1 MSQQP
6 KNSEKFFW
14 KRILPDGDHS
24 SFENQ
29 DDSEAVITEYTSDE
43 RQISSTILRTAS
55 ESKLFPDSR
64 LIIGIPAQNSEG
76 SIAKSIIALRPLE
89 GADIVVCDDFS
100 TDATEQIAR
109 ELGCKLIKHP
119 RQLGMSDSLT
129 SLFLASRRLHATNL
143 LTVDPEMDFI
153 SRDALNL
160 LEKVQ
165 SGECDIAIGTDKPL
179 DYEAPKEET
188 IDGVRDPFS
197 VFRAYGRRA
206 LALITPAGTTSV
218 VPESDILHFAQ
229 QQGLKVRE
237 YRVSSAGSRE
247 MSESSK
253 SRKAA
258 VKSIPLGI
266 ESSLSKFAT
275 LAVLKHPLLFFGA
288 PSVGLIAAAVV
299 QAVETLQ
306 SWGIS
311 GVKADYGFY
320 FAGYDLVLSLILG
333 VGALILESQRRNSS
347 FKDRGRNNSTRTR
360 E

>member
-1 MSQQP
+1 
-6 KNSEKFFW
+6 
-14 KRILPDGDHS
+14 
-24 SFENQ
+24 
-29 DDSEAVITEYTSDE
+29 
-43 RQISSTILRTAS
+43 
-55 ESKLFPDSR
+55 
-64 LIIGIPAQNSEG
+64 
-76 SIAKSIIALRPLE
+76 
-89 GADIVVCDDFS
+89 
-100 TDATEQIAR
+100 
-109 ELGCKLIKHP
+109 
-119 RQLGMSDSLT
+119 
-129 SLFLASRRLHATNL
+129 
-143 LTVDPEMDFI
+143 MDFI

-320 FAGYDLVLSLILG
+320 FAGYDL
-333 VGALILESQRRNSS
+333 
-347 FKDRGRNNSTRTR
+347 
-360 E
+360 